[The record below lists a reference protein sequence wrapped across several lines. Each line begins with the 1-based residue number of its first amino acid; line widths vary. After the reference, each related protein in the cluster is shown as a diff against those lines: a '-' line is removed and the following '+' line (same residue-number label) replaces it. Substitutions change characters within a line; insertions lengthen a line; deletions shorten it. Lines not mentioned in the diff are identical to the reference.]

1 MNLVVRVKARFTVTL
16 LMFVLETKIKRFWKK
31 ENLCSAVIVST
42 WYTNYSQSGMKNQL
56 HRDFTVTPRPLRAQE
71 EIQIAGH
78 MYPSGFG
85 STFLK
90 TFSSVHDVVLIK
102 SIFVQMRVIPTVTG
116 DQNHHRLIEQAP
128 RNLSLCTV
136 CLIRLHN

>member
-1 MNLVVRVKARFTVTL
+1 MNHEPGGPCKSTLYCNSVNVCVRDENQT
-16 LMFVLETKIKRFWKK
+16 VLEKR
-31 ENLCSAVIVST
+31 EPVLCSDSWCT
-42 WYTNYSQSGMKNQL
+42 KYSQSGMKNQL

>member
-31 ENLCSAVIVST
+31 EPVLCSDSWCT
-42 WYTNYSQSGMKNQL
+42 KYSQSGMKNQL

>member
-31 ENLCSAVIVST
+31 REPVLCSDSWCT
-42 WYTNYSQSGMKNQL
+42 KYSQSGMKNQP

-102 SIFVQMRVIPTVTG
+102 SIFVQMRVIPTVTVIRTTT
-116 DQNHHRLIEQAP
+116 DSLNRLQEI
-128 RNLSLCTV
+128 
-136 CLIRLHN
+136 